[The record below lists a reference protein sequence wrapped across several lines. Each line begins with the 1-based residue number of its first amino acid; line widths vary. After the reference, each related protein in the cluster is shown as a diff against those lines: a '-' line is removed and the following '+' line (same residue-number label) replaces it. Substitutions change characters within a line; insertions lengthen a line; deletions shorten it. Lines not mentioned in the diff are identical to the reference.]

1 MYSPGGRYCDTLMSY
16 NSLLEGLLTKLHAMS
31 CIYSNNVWF
40 SLFVSNF
47 LLNKIILCIL
57 ELSVCVFLSSCFIQ
71 TSLTLSSFLELHG
84 RGSIIIITMQAVRN
98 QENRRPSER
107 RWLWQSRACSGAK
120 NRAPRIR
127 IGGMSPSFQHIRPFK
142 SSSATSIMASTPSAL
157 KRVTRNAIWRPSF
170 IKHITWFLREK
181 FLSHVI
187 AFVNKACW

>member
-1 MYSPGGRYCDTLMSY
+1 MAPSLSRKSTLRPGLGHRAITRRRRKMFNVPASGPRPRLSTGCPTAGPISDTVPVQFHQEYVPGAVVYCDTLMSY

-107 RWLWQSRACSGAK
+107 RWL
-120 NRAPRIR
+120 
-127 IGGMSPSFQHIRPFK
+127 
-142 SSSATSIMASTPSAL
+142 
-157 KRVTRNAIWRPSF
+157 
-170 IKHITWFLREK
+170 
-181 FLSHVI
+181 
-187 AFVNKACW
+187 